1 MVGFLFEYKTRLTAK
16 ADHFCLGN
24 RRDAF
29 LTSAYAL
36 PGTILIWC
44 HICMNDRGR
53 IMEKEE
59 LILNQSPMLWGLSAD
74 TIFYGCLVL
83 IGVLLILFILACIGN
98 YVLATE
104 NIRRKLLTTQV
115 FLEATEIQLR
125 DKKEIISSL
134 SEKIRQIE
142 EKHDQQEEYYDKEIE
157 KLTNNA
163 YNF

>member
-1 MVGFLFEYKTRLTAK
+1 
-16 ADHFCLGN
+16 
-24 RRDAF
+24 
-29 LTSAYAL
+29 
-36 PGTILIWC
+36 
-44 HICMNDRGR
+44 
-53 IMEKEE
+53 MEKEE